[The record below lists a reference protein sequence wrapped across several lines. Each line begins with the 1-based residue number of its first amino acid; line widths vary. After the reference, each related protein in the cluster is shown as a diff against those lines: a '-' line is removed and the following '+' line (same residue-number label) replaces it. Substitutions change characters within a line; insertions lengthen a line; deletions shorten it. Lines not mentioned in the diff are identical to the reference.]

1 LNNIDKVLVVAAH
14 PDDEV
19 LGCGG
24 TVARF
29 LNEGKEVHVLILG
42 GITTSRYKKNQ
53 KEESWKKNEYKG
65 EAHNAATALGLTS
78 LKCVDFDDNRFDTVP
93 LLEIIKAVEK
103 AKNEVKPDLILT
115 HDFADL
121 NVDHRLTHQAVMA
134 AFRPDVSYNFF
145 RIMTFEVL
153 SNTECQDQ
161 AMSTFRPNCYIDI
174 KDFLA
179 KKIGAIKCYQ
189 SELRS
194 YPHPR
199 SLEGVESLAKKR
211 GMEVCLEYAEAF
223 RIVRDVL

>member
-1 LNNIDKVLVVAAH
+1 
-14 PDDEV
+14 
-19 LGCGG
+19 
-24 TVARF
+24 
-29 LNEGKEVHVLILG
+29 
-42 GITTSRYKKNQ
+42 
-53 KEESWKKNEYKG
+53 
-65 EAHNAATALGLTS
+65 
-78 LKCVDFDDNRFDTVP
+78 
-93 LLEIIKAVEK
+93 
-103 AKNEVKPDLILT
+103 
-115 HDFADL
+115 
-121 NVDHRLTHQAVMA
+121 
-134 AFRPDVSYNFF
+134 
-145 RIMTFEVL
+145 MTFEVL